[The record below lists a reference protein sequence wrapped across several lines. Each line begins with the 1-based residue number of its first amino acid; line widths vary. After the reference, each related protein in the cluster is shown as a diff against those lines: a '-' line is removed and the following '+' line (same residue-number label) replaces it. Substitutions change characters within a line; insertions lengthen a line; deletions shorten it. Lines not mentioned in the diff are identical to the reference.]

1 MENHDE
7 GIRFGIDDNG
17 DVADTG
23 LFEEGKPDFN
33 GNVVVPLSGDTYN
46 VVLNGND
53 FNLYVKFD

>member
-17 DVADTG
+17 DMSDTG

-46 VVLNGND
+46 VILNGND